1 MKKIDIQDQTFE
13 QGQRLA
19 WGEYE
24 NCLFR
29 GCDLSEMDLSQYSFI
44 DSSFDACNFSL
55 AKLHK
60 TLFNNVQF
68 RDCKMLG
75 LRFDSCNPIG
85 LSFSFKGCQL
95 QHASFYKIKSRK
107 TLFSK
112 CQLVE
117 VDFAEADFTEAIFE
131 DCDLSGAIFD
141 HTVLEKA
148 DLRTARHYSIDPE
161 NNRLKNARFSIFG
174 IAGLLDNYDI
184 DIEH

>member
-1 MKKIDIQDQTFE
+1 MKETYIQDQTFE
-13 QGQRLA
+13 QGQMLA

-24 NCLFR
+24 KCFFR

-44 DSSFDACNFSL
+44 DCTFDACNLSL

-60 TLFNNVQF
+60 TLFNNVHF
-68 RDCKMLG
+68 KDCKMLG
-75 LRFDSCNPIG
+75 LRFDRCNPIG
-85 LSFSFKGCQL
+85 LSFSFTGCQL

-107 TLFSK
+107 THFSR
-112 CQLVE
+112 CQLVD
-117 VDFAEADFTEAIFE
+117 VDFAEADFTEAVFE

-148 DLRTARHYSIDPE
+148 DLRSARHYSIDPE
-161 NNRLKNARFSIFG
+161 NNRLKDARFSVFG
-174 IAGLLDNYDI
+174 IEGLLGKYDI